1 MKSVGYVISIF
12 AIRSGGWR
20 AKPLIGPLVLM
31 PMCIE
36 IFPMCQQEN
45 IPYYVRMRVKNCAGL
60 SVELHSPPILIDKT
74 VPSSGV
80 VKDGPDFQSDIL
92 WLRDNTKVTGMAS
105 STAVPEK
112 KKMLIDT
119 FCCLLW
125 LLLLLFP

>member
-1 MKSVGYVISIF
+1 
-12 AIRSGGWR
+12 
-20 AKPLIGPLVLM
+20 
-31 PMCIE
+31 
-36 IFPMCQQEN
+36 MCQQEN

-105 STAVPEK
+105 STAVPERKKNASFIHFVVCYGFFYCCSLRKK
-112 KKMLIDT
+112 KKML
-119 FCCLLW
+119 
-125 LLLLLFP
+125 